1 MVTRAS
7 YTLNDYIF
15 NLSNILLDLETG
27 LDIEAKQTR
36 TLPYKNLFQNSIT
49 YEISLTRLHYTRIV
63 YSFLDLMKDVGGLF
77 SAIGPLFG
85 LVVNMLQYRG
95 ALM

>member
-1 MVTRAS
+1 M
-7 YTLNDYIF
+7 
-15 NLSNILLDLETG
+15 DLETG
-27 LDIEAKQTR
+27 FDIEVKQSR
-36 TLPYKNLFQNSIT
+36 ILPYKNLFHNSVT
-49 YEISLTRLHYTRIV
+49 YEFSLTRLHYTRIV

-85 LVVNMLQYRG
+85 LIVNILQYRG

>member
-1 MVTRAS
+1 MRM
-7 YTLNDYIF
+7 
-15 NLSNILLDLETG
+15 DLETG
-27 LDIEAKQTR
+27 FDIEKKNSR
-36 TLPYKNLFQNSIT
+36 NVPYKNLFQNTVT

-63 YSFLDLMKDVGGLF
+63 YSILDLMKDVGGLF

-85 LVVNMLQYRG
+85 AVVSILQYKG

>member
-1 MVTRAS
+1 MRM
-7 YTLNDYIF
+7 
-15 NLSNILLDLETG
+15 DLETG
-27 LDIEAKQTR
+27 FIIEKINSR
-36 TLPYKNLFQNSIT
+36 NLPYKNLFQNTIT

-85 LVVNMLQYRG
+85 AVVGILQYRG

>member
-1 MVTRAS
+1 MVKRAS
-7 YTLNDYIF
+7 FNLNDYIF
-15 NLSNILLDLETG
+15 NLSNILMDLETG
-27 LDIEAKQTR
+27 LDIEVKPSR
-36 TLPYKNLFQNSIT
+36 LLPYKNLFQNSIT

-85 LVVNMLQYRG
+85 IIVNMLQYRG